1 MIARC
6 IAGGR
11 DVGARLVDEGLAWAF
26 VEYSGDY
33 VAAEAAAKGAGQGIW
48 QAPTQTA
55 WDYRADRW
63 ARAVAASPAGCPIK
77 GNINGGEQIY
87 HTPWSPY
94 YGRVTMDPDEGE
106 RWFCDEAEAQAA
118 GWRPAQSR

>member
-1 MIARC
+1 M
-6 IAGGR
+6 
-11 DVGARLVDEGLAWAF
+11 DEGLAWAF

-33 VAAEAAAKGAGQGIW
+33 VAAEAEAKEAGQGIW

-77 GNINGGEQIY
+77 GNINGDEHIY

-94 YGRVTMDPDEGE
+94 YGRIKMDADKGE
-106 RWFCDEAEAQAA
+106 RWFCDETEAQAS